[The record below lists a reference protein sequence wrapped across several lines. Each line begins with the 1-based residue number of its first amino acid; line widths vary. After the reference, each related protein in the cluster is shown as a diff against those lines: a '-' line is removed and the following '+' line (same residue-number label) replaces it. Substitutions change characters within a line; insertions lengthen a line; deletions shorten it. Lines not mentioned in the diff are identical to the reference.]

1 MQDLLSNNPGFPL
14 KDENAFSNLSEK
26 DRIDLIGNVLK
37 IFQVWFQNLI
47 DVDFKLEVSQR
58 SSGIQLKLRVF
69 EFCGENSNGS
79 FLIELFTIL
88 KSFLATAIK
97 EIEDT
102 DLNRNSSAY
111 LQLKKASIY

>member
-1 MQDLLSNNPGFPL
+1 M
-14 KDENAFSNLSEK
+14 
-26 DRIDLIGNVLK
+26 
-37 IFQVWFQNLI
+37 
-47 DVDFKLEVSQR
+47 DFKLEVSQR

-102 DLNRNSSAY
+102 DLESKFISLSAIRKHQFTKESFHTDFLDLDMHKKVIMSLNR
-111 LQLKKASIY
+111 L